1 MNLFETLRGIF
12 NPKIKKEFNS
22 LIAERKEAIQVWN
35 NKYAKIESLA
45 YNLSFNNVKVR
56 IFYK

>member
-22 LIAERKEAIQVWN
+22 LIAERKR
-35 NKYAKIESLA
+35 L
-45 YNLSFNNVKVR
+45 
-56 IFYK
+56 YKFGIINMQR